1 MVYCPM
7 SYKFCHS
14 HCLEHG
20 EDANLDKLEIL
31 LIRKIEGDDRVLK
44 AKKWHFQ

>member
-1 MVYCPM
+1 MVSCPM
-7 SYKFCHS
+7 SYKLCHS
-14 HCLEHG
+14 QCLEHG

-31 LIRKIEGDDRVLK
+31 LIRKIEEDDRVLK